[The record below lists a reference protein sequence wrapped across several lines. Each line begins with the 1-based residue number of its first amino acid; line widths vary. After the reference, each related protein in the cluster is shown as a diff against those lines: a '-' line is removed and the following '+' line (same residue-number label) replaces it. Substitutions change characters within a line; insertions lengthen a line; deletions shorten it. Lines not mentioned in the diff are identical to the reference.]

1 MKKRISYLGTL
12 AVLITGLVLG
22 GVVSARPQEGFAV
35 SKEEPVE
42 KSYPAM
48 GPGAPSGS
56 ALSNRPKPDCDRP
69 AAVYCDDI
77 PIEVIP
83 PPGLE
88 DDRDIFFTIIELSW
102 DGSSGNNLDV
112 AFWDNGQS
120 TGSVQK
126 LGSSASAKNPET
138 MRIAN
143 ASLGQY
149 HIVVTNTSGANTGYK
164 IKARIT
170 TDPFSNPNES
180 LAPDPPKK
188 KEEAKEEKQSE
199 FVAPEDNSG
208 TPTVVTPGA
217 PVLDP
222 VQTTGGDSDFDFDF
236 SDLNDR
242 ITVNADDLG
251 GELAGGAPTNT
262 KKEPVSPAVLLASL
276 IGAPALIAGSGAAY
290 VWRRRQTLAV

>member
-35 SKEEPVE
+35 SQEEPVE

-48 GPGAPSGS
+48 GPGAPSGT
-56 ALSNRPKPDCDRP
+56 ALSNRPADCNEARE
-69 AAVYCDDI
+69 VFCDDI

-83 PPGLE
+83 PTGLE
-88 DDRDIFFTIIELSW
+88 DDRDIFFTLIELSW

-112 AFWDNGQS
+112 AFWDNAQS
-120 TGSVQK
+120 TGSAQK
-126 LGSSASAKNPET
+126 LGGSASAKNPET

-180 LAPDPPKK
+180 LSPEPPKK
-188 KEEAKEEKQSE
+188 EEEAEEEKQPE

-208 TPTVVTPGA
+208 TPTVTPEA
-217 PVLDP
+217 PMLDP

-251 GELAGGAPTNT
+251 GGLAGGAPTNT

-290 VWRRRQTLAV
+290 VWKRRQTLAV